1 MLKKLYRKIS
11 RFSVLHKKAM
21 PYWSEWDQRIADVI
35 SSDDNHY
42 IPRVTNAGKIFD
54 TYQIMHNGLKIIKGS
69 YYGEGI
75 TKMLLDNK
83 GVHEPQEEK
92 VFQQVLKTLPQ
103 NPVMIE
109 LGSYWAFYS
118 MWFLQQY
125 PMGRS
130 YLFEPDIQNLEFGI
144 KNFELNHFNGD
155 FTHAFIGKQFHNNIP
170 PILTIDQI
178 VEEKEIS
185 FIDILHCD
193 IQGYELE
200 MLMGA
205 QHTIK
210 EQKVGY
216 FFISTHSNKLHRD
229 CLNFLEKQGLIIV
242 CECDLKQTY
251 SVDGLIVAK
260 NQSYKGIE
268 NIEISKKSAFS

>member
-11 RFSVLHKKAM
+11 GFSVFYKKTI

-35 SSDDNHY
+35 ASEDNHY

-75 TKMLLDNK
+75 TKMLSDNK

-92 VFQQVLKTLPQ
+92 VFQQVLNTLSQ

-118 MWFLQQY
+118 MWFLQQH

-130 YLFEPDIQNLEFGI
+130 YLFEPDIRHLEFGI
-144 KNFELNHFNGD
+144 KNFELNHFKGD
-155 FTHAFIGKQFHNNIP
+155 FTHAFIGKEFYNNIP

-178 VEEKEIS
+178 VEEKKIS

-200 MLMGA
+200 MLIGA
-205 QHTIK
+205 QNTLK
-210 EQKVGY
+210 QQKIGY

-229 CLNFLEKQGLIIV
+229 CLIFLKKQDFIII
-242 CECDLKQTY
+242 CECDLQQTY

-260 NQSYKGIE
+260 SKGYKGIE
-268 NIEISKKSAFS
+268 SIIISKKGVFN